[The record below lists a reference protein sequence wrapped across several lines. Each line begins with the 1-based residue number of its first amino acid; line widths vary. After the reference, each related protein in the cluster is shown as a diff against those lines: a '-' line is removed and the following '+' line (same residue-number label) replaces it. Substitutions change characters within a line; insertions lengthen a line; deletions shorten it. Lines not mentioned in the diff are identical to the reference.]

1 MKTKFFLL
9 TSMTLFVQFSYAGV
23 SAKRDP
29 NTSYLEYLGSA
40 HTASQT
46 FTQAESPTD
55 VATSIDQLDYSNL
68 PEVSPMAVQENF
80 VYVRDYQFLKDSS
93 HNILRRSTWMYPD
106 DGCYARAELMAQN
119 LEQASKEQPVKVFAF
134 GNLTVR
140 TKNSQS
146 GAVSWWYHVAIA
158 YKSDNKLW
166 VLDPSLEPSRPV
178 TIQEWGNMMGLKRS
192 QISFAICSVNTY
204 DPERECNN
212 PEKVT
217 RNFAIS
223 DQSYFL
229 KPEWERLLTLKRSP
243 QQELGDQPPW
253 AKK

>member
-1 MKTKFFLL
+1 MKTKFFILA
-9 TSMTLFVQFSYAGV
+9 SISFFAHFSYAGL

-29 NTSYLEYLGSA
+29 KTSYLEYIRSA
-40 HTASQT
+40 RASSQD
-46 FTQAESPTD
+46 FNQSESPTD
-55 VATSIDQLDYSNL
+55 LATSIDQLDFSTL
-68 PEVSPMAVQENF
+68 PEISPNAIQENF
-80 VYVRDYQFLKDSS
+80 IYVRDYQFLKDIS

-119 LEQASKEQPVKVFAF
+119 LEQASKEPPVKIFAF

-158 YKSDNKLW
+158 YKSENKLW
-166 VLDPSLEPSRPV
+166 VLDPSLEPNRPV
-178 TIQEWGNMMGLKRS
+178 TLQEWGNMMGLKRS

-204 DPERECNN
+204 DPDRECNN
-212 PEKVT
+212 PEKVS
-217 RNFAIS
+217 RNYALS

-229 KPEWERLLTLKRSP
+229 NPEWDRLLTLKRSP
-243 QQELGDQPPW
+243 QQELGEQPPW